1 MHIWLPNFHTH
12 FLRWAGLSMIMNLFK
27 KKKKLTKMC
36 KAFKFRQS
44 VSHSNLCI
52 PILLMSLVLKGCEL
66 NKLWLS
72 STEIYLLFN
81 LFYVHTFEKQQV
93 LHIYREINF
102 YTFYIHFVR
111 WVVWG
116 VLLNNK
122 TLSCFHQQIQY
133 WLKPVIYIYIYIYNF

>member
-1 MHIWLPNFHTH
+1 MIAKFSHT
-12 FLRWAGLSMIMNLFK
+12 LSKMSWVKHDNESFFK
-27 KKKKLTKMC
+27 KKKFTKMC

-102 YTFYIHFVR
+102 YTFYVHFVR
-111 WVVWG
+111 
-116 VLLNNK
+116 
-122 TLSCFHQQIQY
+122 
-133 WLKPVIYIYIYIYNF
+133 